1 MEKREG
7 IGNEVLREDTIEIRF
22 DDLDFI
28 DEDSSEVL
36 LHVKKLSTK

>member
-1 MEKREG
+1 MENREG

-28 DEDSSEVL
+28 DEDSSEVML
-36 LHVKKLSTK
+36 QVKKLSTK

>member
-1 MEKREG
+1 MENREG

-28 DEDSSEVL
+28 DEDSSEVM
-36 LHVKKLSTK
+36 LHVKNISNK